1 MSTAQIRWQKEKTQR
16 ICLRFNRSADADI
29 LAYISQRGEPLQLI
43 RRLIRE
49 EIARTGWTPPVAA
62 PRPASLSLD
71 GGDSYI
77 TPEELDS
84 HRHAIADNWDTI
96 TAAMDPEVY
105 ADTDANFS
113 PCPLPEFVA
122 HYLER
127 AGKDLILCV

>member
-49 EIARTGWTPPVAA
+49 EITRTGWTPPAAA

-77 TPEELDS
+77 TPEELQAHQS
-84 HRHAIADNWDTI
+84 AIADNWDTI
-96 TAAMDPEVY
+96 TAAMDPEAY

-113 PCPLPEFVA
+113 PCSLPEFVA